1 MAPVVRQATYLSHT
15 PQDAH
20 NPGGVQTLSCSC
32 HPAASPVFVPAE
44 DRLSSRNTMG
54 STPKRWVMKPLM
66 PKLEKSDLRAMLS
79 PSSEPH
85 SPDSSWNLRQEGGS
99 PIFNFDNISV
109 TRVHSSVT
117 VSAPNGDRAQDVV
130 LHARQVAVSEEGSA
144 TEDWQP
150 SDPSSPGTPS
160 STDSHVGF
168 YSFVDD
174 PTSPEAERNEAYMVS
189 PERQAKLSTLKEKS
203 SFKLQTYV
211 EDRRPEKLFE
221 ESNGDSCYQV
231 EDISAEDNEEENM
244 DRIEIIRNQA
254 PRKNPVLKEQ
264 WSALENLDLTN
275 SPQRLFEGFSLC
287 YSPASPTRS
296 QTEVEPGTIDNQQI
310 DFNAARKQFQIM
322 EQSKENPFRYSPQQM
337 PHFSKLRARSL
348 PAETGLFKKEDST
361 NKNFKDESSQN
372 QSPWKK
378 QVEEAKLTV
387 IVHEDPED
395 RIQSNLID
403 DLDSGDQRK
412 VFTYDRSLSGEA
424 FMPEMRSSS
433 PVASMSETP
442 ETPIEREI
450 RIAREREEDLRR
462 SRGIFRSD
470 TSEMVEIKT
479 KPILSQP
486 LPELKPIK
494 TKETNRVSFLIQ
506 QEMDKMNRSQRL
518 SDRGTSIDL
527 IERRNTFGSQLDEV
541 PKRSVS
547 VEDSWIVERPI
558 LVEQRDVP
566 DSQEILSP
574 CCPHRHQDE
583 TMIQKGPTV
592 EFVDRTVRTSFY
604 SKEGATE
611 QQDSVTKVANQPSW
625 MAAYKAKESGRT
637 ISPLNSPSSPAEPV
651 RSSRSTAA
659 RRSNWESSVE
669 WPRLLSA
676 SDIIRK
682 EIEEDLRREQELQ
695 ELREASSLSL
705 MTDKGKGTSEPTT
718 SEPIANNNDQTS
730 LNSSQENLLEAVL
743 PEKYRQRPSHSFSY
757 SWSEETTPTRISLA
771 GPSSRLPSVSIMAA
785 QPWSSPKL
793 ASPAIPRAIPTV
805 LASPRPEA
813 SSTPSSTSHK
823 GLTET
828 LLEDFE
834 ERRIRQKLEES
845 SYAGIQPVDDIN
857 NEVVEATRVTRHKS
871 TRALRWEAGEYANE
885 GNN

>member
-1 MAPVVRQATYLSHT
+1 
-15 PQDAH
+15 
-20 NPGGVQTLSCSC
+20 
-32 HPAASPVFVPAE
+32 
-44 DRLSSRNTMG
+44 MG
-54 STPKRWVMKPLM
+54 STPKRWVIKPLM

-79 PSSEPH
+79 PGSEPH
-85 SPDSSWNLRQEGGS
+85 SPDSSRKLRQDGGS
-99 PIFNFDNISV
+99 PTFSFDNISV

-117 VSAPNGDRAQDVV
+117 VSAPNGDRARDMV
-130 LHARQVAVSEEGSA
+130 LHARQVAVFEEDST

-189 PERQAKLSTLKEKS
+189 PERQAKLSTLKEKD
-203 SFKLQTYV
+203 SFKLQTYI

-221 ESNGDSCYQV
+221 ESNGDSRYQV
-231 EDISAEDNEEENM
+231 EDVSAEDHEEENM
-244 DRIEIIRNQA
+244 DRVGIIRSQA

-275 SPQRLFEGFSLC
+275 SPERLVEGFSLC

-310 DFNAARKQFQIM
+310 DFNAARKQFQMM
-322 EQSKENPFRYSPQQM
+322 EQSKENPFWYSPQQM

-348 PAETGLFKKEDST
+348 PAEAGLFKKEDSA

-372 QSPWKK
+372 QSLWKK
-378 QVEEAKLTV
+378 QEEEAKLTV

-395 RIQSNLID
+395 RFQSNLID
-403 DLDSGDQRK
+403 DLDSGDRSK
-412 VFTYDRSLSGEA
+412 VFTNYGILSGEA
-424 FMPEMRSSS
+424 SMPEMRSSS
-433 PVASMSETP
+433 PVTSMS

-462 SRGIFRSD
+462 SRGIFHAD

-486 LPELKPIK
+486 LPQIKPIK
-494 TKETNRVSFLIQ
+494 AKETNRVSFLIQ
-506 QEMDKMNRSQRL
+506 QEMDTVNRSQRL
-518 SDRGTSIDL
+518 SDRGTSTDL
-527 IERRNTFGSQLDEV
+527 IERRKEFGSQSDEV

-547 VEDSWIVERPI
+547 VEDSWIVELPT
-558 LVEQRDVP
+558 LAEQGDVP

-583 TMIQKGPTV
+583 TMILKGPTV

-604 SKEGATE
+604 SNEGATE
-611 QQDSVTKVANQPSW
+611 RQDSVAKVANQPSW
-625 MAAYKAKESGRT
+625 MTAYKAKESGRT
-637 ISPLNSPSSPAEPV
+637 ISPINSPSSPAEPV

-695 ELREASSLSL
+695 ELREASNLSL
-705 MTDKGKGTSEPTT
+705 MRDKAKGTSEPTA
-718 SEPIANNNDQTS
+718 SKPITTNNNQTS
-730 LNSSQENLLEAVL
+730 LNSSQENLVEVEAVL
-743 PEKYRQRPSHSFSY
+743 PKYTQRPSHSSSY
-757 SWSEETTPTRISLA
+757 SWSEETTPSRISMA

-785 QPWSSPKL
+785 QPWSSPKP
-793 ASPAIPRAIPTV
+793 ASPAIPRAIPSV

-845 SYAGIQPVDDIN
+845 SYAGIQPIDDIN